1 MEVELVVEQPLE
13 FSPLVVGL
21 LVLVLLLLLAL
32 VLSRSTFS
40 KLSGWP
46 LSWFIAVPLLELRSC
61 ISNDGA
67 YCCVLVVV
75 VAVSVVC
82 TILKPLVKTPPL

>member
-1 MEVELVVEQPLE
+1 MEVELVVEQLLV

-21 LVLVLLLLLAL
+21 LVLLLLAL

-46 LSWFIAVPLLELRSC
+46 LSWFTAVPLLELRSC

-67 YCCVLVVV
+67 YCCVLVVAV
-75 VAVSVVC
+75 VVVC
-82 TILKPLVKTPPL
+82 TMLKPLVETPPL

>member
-1 MEVELVVEQPLE
+1 MEVELVVEQLLV

-21 LVLVLLLLLAL
+21 LVLLLLQLLAL

-46 LSWFIAVPLLELRSC
+46 LSWFTAVPLLERRSC

-75 VAVSVVC
+75 VVVAVC
-82 TILKPLVKTPPL
+82 TMLKPLVETPPL